1 MRTNDFITTVRTE
14 GALLPA
20 DLLRRVQAGD
30 RTLPALTPEAYHL
43 PGGMR
48 LNEAASRAW
57 NALLGAWATF
67 KDARAKLPEGELGT
81 TVTRERWLLPLFQEL
96 NYGRL
101 QTRTAVEAGGKSF
114 AVSHG
119 YLHVP
124 IHLVGC
130 NVDLDKRTAGVAGA
144 ASASPHSLVQEL
156 LNRSDEHLW
165 GIVSN
170 GLRLR
175 VLRDSRSLT
184 RSAYLEFD
192 LEGMF
197 EGEQYADF
205 VLLFLLLHQSRLE
218 AQKPEECVLEQWA
231 REAAETGARALDRLR
246 DGVQTAIEALGK
258 GFLRGD
264 NGELKRRLREGGL
277 SPQDYYRQ
285 LLRLVYRLLFLFVA
299 EDRDLLH
306 PKDADH
312 VARARY
318 RHYSTQR
325 LRELAG
331 QSKGGRHGD
340 LYEALK
346 VVMRALSEGGE
357 PRLGLPELGGF
368 LFSERSLVD
377 LMQSTLPNAYLL
389 QAVRALA
396 YTDVQGAR
404 RPVDYR
410 NLGSEELGSVYESL
424 LELHPEVD
432 ATANEFE
439 LKTAAGHERKTTGS
453 YYTPRSLINLLLD
466 SALDP
471 VIDDA
476 LRGKASKEE
485 AEKALLDLKVVDPA
499 AGSGHF
505 LIAAA
510 QRLAKRLAAVRTGDD
525 EPAPDAVRT
534 ALRDVIGRCI
544 YGVDVNEMAAELCKV
559 ALWMEAMEPG
569 KPLTFLEHHIRVGN
583 SLFGTTRKLV
593 GAGIPDAAFDPIEG
607 DDRRYASG
615 VKRRNREE
623 RGGQG
628 ALFDSAPSAS
638 ATALATAFADLS
650 NMPTDTP
657 EQVQAKQAAYER
669 LLEDERLA
677 REQLAHDAWCAAFV
691 WRKVEGAP
699 LPVTT
704 GTVRRVLQSGALDE
718 DRRRE
723 VERLANLYGFFA
735 WELAFP
741 EVFGGEKNGFDVVL
755 GNPPWEHTELKEKE
769 WFATR
774 DPDVAGARTGA
785 ERKRRISAL
794 EETDPDLYAAF
805 LEAKRHHDALGHFIG
820 SSGLYPLC
828 GRGRINT
835 YAVFAELGRG
845 LTAARG
851 RMGMILPSG
860 IATDDTTKFFF
871 QDLVETKAL
880 VSLFDFE
887 NRQRIFPGI
896 DSRIKFCLLT
906 LTGAARPAA
915 EAEFVFFALDTSEVR
930 DPEKRFTLTPED
942 IALLNPNT
950 KTCPVFRTR
959 RDAEITKAIYRRVP
973 VLVNEVTGENPWGV
987 TFRQGL
993 FNMTS
998 DSHLFRT
1005 RQGLERE
1012 GFELRGNRFVQG
1024 EQVYLPLYEAKM
1036 MHQFDHRFATYTE
1049 NGDTRDVTQEE
1060 KTNPTFEP
1068 LPRYWVQAE
1077 EVRDRLV
1084 KTTRNG
1090 RVEWEWNHDW
1100 LLAFRNVTNATNE
1113 RTAIFSVVPR
1123 VGVGH
1128 SAPLVFSLNKLA
1140 GPLLT
1145 ANMATHVFDYA
1156 VRQKLGGTNMT
1167 FGYVQQ
1173 YPVLS
1178 PENYSE
1184 EDVRFICARSLELL
1198 HTSWE
1203 VQPMADELG
1212 ASTGPF
1218 VWDDDRR
1225 FWLRAELDALYFH
1238 LYGISRDD
1246 VEYIMETFPIV
1257 KRKDEE
1263 EHGCYRTKLAIL
1275 EVYDEMARC
1284 RAEGREYQTRL
1295 DPPPAHPSLAHDP
1308 STRPEWA

>member
-1 MRTNDFITTVRTE
+1 MKDNAFATTIKTE

-48 LNEAASRAW
+48 INEAASRAW
-57 NALLGAWATF
+57 NALLGAWTTF
-67 KDARAKLPEGELGT
+67 QEARERLPEGDLGT

-101 QTRTAVEAGGKSF
+101 QARTAVEIDGKSY

-119 YLHVP
+119 YGHAPV
-124 IHLVGC
+124 HLVGC
-130 NVDLDKRTAGVAGA
+130 NVDLDRRTRGVAGA
-144 ASASPHSLVQEL
+144 ATASPHSLAQEL

-165 GIVSN
+165 GVVSN

-175 VLRDSRSLT
+175 VLRDNKSLT
-184 RSAYLEFD
+184 RQAFLEFD
-192 LEGMF
+192 LEAMM
-197 EGEQYADF
+197 EGEQYSDF
-205 VLLFLLLHQSRLE
+205 VLLYLLLHQSRLE
-218 AQKPEECVLEQWA
+218 SDKPEESVLEQWS
-231 REAAETGARALDRLR
+231 REAAETGARALDGLR
-246 DGVQTAIEALGK
+246 DGVERAITALGK
-258 GFLRGD
+258 GFLRGG
-264 NGELKRRLREGGL
+264 NGELKRKLQDGEL

-306 PKDADH
+306 APGASTE
-312 VARARY
+312 ARERY
-318 RHYSTQR
+318 LHYSTQR
-325 LRELAG
+325 LRELAAELR
-331 QSKGGRHGD
+331 GGRHGD

-346 VVMRALSEGGE
+346 VVIRALGSGGE
-357 PRLGLPELGGF
+357 LRLGLPELGGF
-368 LFSERSLVD
+368 LFAERALPD
-377 LMQSTLPNAYLL
+377 LKGASLPNAHLL

-396 YTDVQGAR
+396 YTNTNGVR
-404 RPVDYR
+404 RPVDYK

-432 ATANEFE
+432 ASASDFE
-439 LKTAAGHERKTTGS
+439 LKSAAGNERKTTGS
-453 YYTPRSLINLLLD
+453 YYTPSSLISLLLD

-471 VIDDA
+471 VVDEA
-476 LRGKASKEE
+476 VRGKDRED
-485 AEKALLDLKVVDPA
+485 AERALMDLKVVDPA

-510 QRLAKRLAAVRTGDD
+510 QRIAKRLAAVRTGDD
-525 EPAPDAVRT
+525 EPAPDEVRR
-534 ALRDVIGRCI
+534 ALRNVIGNCI

-583 SLFGTTRKLV
+583 SLFGATRKLV

-628 ALFDSAPSAS
+628 ALFDSVPGAS
-638 ATALATAFADLS
+638 ATALATAFTELS

-677 REQLAHDAWCAAFV
+677 REQLAHNAWCAAFV

-723 VERLANLYGFFA
+723 VERLATLYGFFA

-741 EVFGGEKNGFDVVL
+741 EAFGGERDGFDVVL
-755 GNPPWEHTELKEKE
+755 GNPPWERVKLQEKE
-769 WFATR
+769 WFAAR
-774 DPDVAGARTGA
+774 DPAIANARNA
-785 ERKRRISAL
+785 SERGRLIRAL
-794 EETDPDLYAAF
+794 TQSDPNLHAAF
-805 LEAKRHHDALGHFIG
+805 LEDKRRAEGESHFARN
-820 SSGLYPLC
+820 SGRYPLT
-828 GRGRINT
+828 GRGDVNT
-835 YAVFAELGRG
+835 YPLFAELGKTIIG
-845 LTAARG
+845 GRG
-851 RMGMILPSG
+851 RMGMVLPSG
-860 IATDDTTKFFF
+860 IATDDTTKFYF

-906 LTGAARPAA
+906 LTGTARLAT

-973 VLVNEVTGENPWGV
+973 VLVNEVTGENPWGIS
-987 TFRQGL
+987 FMRM
-993 FNMTS
+993 FDMSN
-998 DSHLFRT
+998 DSGLFRT
-1005 RQGLERE
+1005 KEDLERD
-1012 GFELRGNRFVQG
+1012 GFELRGNRFVLG

-1049 NGDTRDVTQEE
+1049 SGDTRNVEVDE
-1060 KTNPTFEP
+1060 KAEP
-1068 LPRYWVQAE
+1068 GFVPQPRYWVPKS
-1077 EVRDRLV
+1077 EVVSKLQSRRPYILSY
-1084 KTTRNG
+1084 RRFG
-1090 RVEWEWNHDW
+1090 P
-1100 LLAFRNVTNATNE
+1100 ATNE
-1113 RTAIFSVVPR
+1113 RSIIAKASPVVGYGDSEFLIHVEHR
-1123 VGVGH
+1123 DAVD
-1128 SAPLVFSLNKLA
+1128 PLVLLSNLNSFA
-1140 GPLLT
+1140 
-1145 ANMATHVFDYA
+1145 FDYLA
-1156 VRQKLGGTNMT
+1156 RSKIGGTNVNFYLLKQLPILPPSMSMPSEAIARR
-1167 FGYVQQ
+1167 VSE
-1173 YPVLS
+1173 LS
-1178 PENYSE
+1178 FTAWDAPAIVDASGG
-1184 EDVRFICARSLELL
+1184 AGSRSHERR
-1198 HTSWE
+1198 
-1203 VQPMADELG
+1203 G
-1212 ASTGPF
+1212 ACFP
-1218 VWDDDRR
+1218 WDDERR
-1225 FWLRAELDALYFH
+1225 FWLRAELDAIYFH

-1246 VEYIMETFPIV
+1246 VDYILETFPIV
-1257 KRKDEE
+1257 KRKDEAE
-1263 EHGCYRTKLAIL
+1263 YGCHRTKLAIL

-1295 DPPPAHPSLAHDP
+1295 DPSPAHPSLAHDLG
-1308 STRPEWA
+1308 TRPEWA

>member
-1 MRTNDFITTVRTE
+1 MKDHAFATTIKTE

-30 RTLPALTPEAYHL
+30 RTLPGLTPEAYHL

-57 NALLGAWATF
+57 NALLGAWTTF
-67 KDARAKLPEGELGT
+67 QEARERLPEGDLGT

-101 QTRTAVEAGGKSF
+101 QPRTAVEIDGKSY

-119 YLHVP
+119 YGHAPV
-124 IHLVGC
+124 HLVGC
-130 NVDLDKRTAGVAGA
+130 NVDLDRRTRGVAGA
-144 ASASPHSLVQEL
+144 ATASPHSLVQEL

-165 GIVSN
+165 GVVSN

-175 VLRDSRSLT
+175 VLRDNKSLT
-184 RSAYLEFD
+184 RQAFLEFD
-192 LEGMF
+192 LEAMMD
-197 EGEQYADF
+197 GEQYSDF
-205 VLLFLLLHQSRLE
+205 VLLYLLLHQSRLE
-218 AQKPEECVLEQWA
+218 SNKPEECVLEQWS
-231 REAAETGARALDRLR
+231 REAAETGARALDGLR
-246 DGVQTAIEALGK
+246 DGVERAITALGK
-258 GFLRGD
+258 GFLRGG
-264 NGELKRRLREGGL
+264 NGELKRKLQEGEL

-306 PKDADH
+306 APG
-312 VARARY
+312 ARAEERERY

-325 LRELAG
+325 LRELAAELRG
-331 QSKGGRHGD
+331 SRHGD

-346 VVMRALSEGGE
+346 VVMRALGSGGE

-368 LFSERSLVD
+368 LFAERALPD
-377 LMQSTLPNAYLL
+377 LKGASLPNAYLL

-396 YTDVQGAR
+396 YTHTNGVR
-404 RPVDYR
+404 RPVDYK

-432 ATANEFE
+432 ASASDFE
-439 LKTAAGHERKTTGS
+439 LKSAAGNERKTTGS
-453 YYTPRSLINLLLD
+453 YYTPSSLISLLLD

-471 VIDDA
+471 VVDEA
-476 LRGKASKEE
+476 VRGKDRED
-485 AEKALLDLKVVDPA
+485 AERALLDLKVVDPA

-510 QRLAKRLAAVRTGDD
+510 QRIAKRLAAVRTGDN
-525 EPAPDAVRT
+525 EPAPDEVRR
-534 ALRDVIGRCI
+534 ALRDVIGNCI
-544 YGVDVNEMAAELCKV
+544 YGVDINEMAAELCKV

-593 GAGIPDAAFDPIEG
+593 SAGIPDAAFDPIEG

-638 ATALATAFADLS
+638 ATALATAFTELS

-669 LLEDERLA
+669 LQEDERLA

-691 WRKVEGAP
+691 WSKVEGAP

-723 VERLANLYGFFA
+723 VERLATLYGFFA
-735 WELAFP
+735 WELTFP
-741 EVFGGEKNGFDVVL
+741 EVFGGERSGFDVVL
-755 GNPPWEHTELKEKE
+755 GNPPWERLKLQEKE
-769 WFATR
+769 WFAAR
-774 DPDVAGARTGA
+774 DPAIANARNA
-785 ERKRRISAL
+785 SERGRLIRAL
-794 EETDPDLYAAF
+794 TQSDPSLHAAF
-805 LEAKRHHDALGHFIG
+805 LDDKRRAEGESHFARN
-820 SSGLYPLC
+820 SGRYPLT
-828 GRGRINT
+828 GRGDVNT
-835 YAVFAELGRG
+835 YPLFAELGKTIMG
-845 LTAARG
+845 GRG
-851 RMGMILPSG
+851 RMGMVLPSG
-860 IATDDTTKFFF
+860 IATDDTTKFYF
-871 QDLVETKAL
+871 QDLVESKAL

-887 NRQRIFPGI
+887 NRMGIFPGVHR
-896 DSRIKFCLLT
+896 SYKFCLLT

-973 VLVNEVTGENPWGV
+973 VLVNEVTGENPWGIS
-987 TFRQGL
+987 FMRM
-993 FNMTS
+993 FDMSN
-998 DSHLFRT
+998 DSGLFRT
-1005 RQGLERE
+1005 KEDLERD
-1012 GFELRGNRFVQG
+1012 GFDLRGNRFVLG

-1049 NGDTRDVTQEE
+1049 NGDTRDVTREE
-1060 KTNPTFEP
+1060 KADPAFEP
-1068 LPRYWVQAE
+1068 LPRYWVKAE
-1077 EVRDRLV
+1077 EVRDRLI
-1084 KTTRNG
+1084 KTTRSG

-1100 LLAFRNVTNATNE
+1100 LLAFRNITNATNE
-1113 RTAIFSVVPR
+1113 RTAIFSVMPR

-1128 SAPLVFSLNKLA
+1128 SAPLLFSPHKQA
-1140 GPLLT
+1140 GLLLT

-1173 YPVLS
+1173 YPVLA

-1184 EDVRFICARSLELL
+1184 EVSWFICARSLELL

-1218 VWDDDRR
+1218 AWDDERR
-1225 FWLRAELDALYFH
+1225 FWLRTELDAFYFH

-1246 VEYIMETFPIV
+1246 VDYIMETFPIV
-1257 KRKDEE
+1257 KRKDEAE
-1263 EHGCYRTKLAIL
+1263 YGCYRTKLAIL
-1275 EVYDEMARC
+1275 EVYDQMARC
-1284 RAEGREYQTRL
+1284 RTEGREYQTPL
-1295 DPPPAHPSLAHDP
+1295 DPPPAHPSLAYDP
-1308 STRPEWA
+1308 GTRPEWA

>member
-1 MRTNDFITTVRTE
+1 MKDNAFATTIKTE

-57 NALLGAWATF
+57 NALLGAWTTF
-67 KDARAKLPEGELGT
+67 QEARERLPEGDLGT

-101 QTRTAVEAGGKSF
+101 QARTAVEIDGKSY

-119 YLHVP
+119 YGHAPV
-124 IHLVGC
+124 HLVGC
-130 NVDLDKRTAGVAGA
+130 NVDLDRRTRGVAGA
-144 ASASPHSLVQEL
+144 ATASPHSLVQEL

-165 GIVSN
+165 GVVSN

-175 VLRDSRSLT
+175 VLRDNKSLT
-184 RSAYLEFD
+184 RQAFLEFD
-192 LEGMF
+192 LEAMM
-197 EGEQYADF
+197 EGEQYSDF
-205 VLLFLLLHQSRLE
+205 VLLYLLLHQSRLE
-218 AQKPEECVLEQWA
+218 SNKPEECVLEQWS
-231 REAAETGARALDRLR
+231 REAAETGARALDGLR
-246 DGVQTAIEALGK
+246 DGVERAITALGK
-258 GFLRGD
+258 GFLRGT
-264 NGELKRRLREGGL
+264 NSELKRKLQEGEL

-306 PKDADH
+306 APG
-312 VARARY
+312 ARAEKRERY

-325 LRELAG
+325 LRELAAELR
-331 QSKGGRHGD
+331 GGRHGD

-346 VVMRALSEGGE
+346 VVMRALGSGGE

-368 LFSERSLVD
+368 LFAERALPD
-377 LMQSTLPNAYLL
+377 LKGASLPNAYLL

-396 YTDVQGAR
+396 YTHTNGVR
-404 RPVDYR
+404 RPVDYK

-432 ATANEFE
+432 ASASDFE
-439 LKTAAGHERKTTGS
+439 LKSAAGNERKTTGS
-453 YYTPRSLINLLLD
+453 YYTPSSLISLLLD

-471 VIDDA
+471 VVDEA
-476 LRGKASKEE
+476 VRGKDRED
-485 AEKALLDLKVVDPA
+485 AERALLDLKVVDPA

-510 QRLAKRLAAVRTGDD
+510 QRIAKRLAAVRTGDD
-525 EPAPDAVRT
+525 EPAPDEVRR
-534 ALRDVIGRCI
+534 ALRDVIGNCI
-544 YGVDVNEMAAELCKV
+544 YGVDINEMAAELCKV

-583 SLFGTTRKLV
+583 SLYGTTRKHV
-593 GAGIPDAAFDPIEG
+593 SAGIPDAAFDPIEG

-623 RGGQG
+623 RGGHV

-638 ATALATAFADLS
+638 ATALATAFTELS
-650 NMPTDTP
+650 SMPTDTP
-657 EQVQAKQAAYER
+657 EQVKAKQAAYER

-704 GTVRRVLQSGALDE
+704 GTVRRALQAGALDE

-723 VERLANLYGFFA
+723 VDRLATLYGFFA
-735 WELAFP
+735 WELTFP
-741 EVFGGEKNGFDVVL
+741 EVFGGERDGFDVVL

-774 DPDVAGARTGA
+774 DPYVAGARTGA
-785 ERKRRISAL
+785 ERKRRIAAL
-794 EETDPDLYAAF
+794 EESDPDLYAAF

-820 SSGLYPLC
+820 SSGLYPLS

-835 YAVFAELGRG
+835 YAIFAELGRW

-851 RMGMILPSG
+851 RMGKILPSG
-860 IATDDTTKFFF
+860 IATDDTTKFYF
-871 QDLVETKAL
+871 QDLVETRAL

-906 LTGAARPAA
+906 LTGTARPAA
-915 EAEFVFFALDTSEVR
+915 EAEFAFFALDPSEVR
-930 DPEKRFTLTPED
+930 DPKKRFTLTPED

-973 VLVNEVTGENPWGV
+973 VLVNEVKGENPWGV

-998 DSHLFRT
+998 DSGLFRT
-1005 RQGLERE
+1005 KEDLERDH
-1012 GFELRGNRFVQG
+1012 FELRGNRFVLE

-1036 MHQFDHRFATYTE
+1036 MHQFDHRFATYTDS
-1049 NGDTRDVTQEE
+1049 GDTRDLLAEE
-1060 KTNPTFEP
+1060 KSDPAFEP
-1068 LPRYWVQAE
+1068 LPRYWVKE
-1077 EVRDRLV
+1077 GEVLARLV
-1084 KTTRNG
+1084 KTNRDG
-1090 RVEWEWNHDW
+1090 RVEWEWDRDW
-1100 LLAFRNVTNATNE
+1100 LLTFRNIARSTDE
-1113 RTAIFSVVPR
+1113 RTAICSVVPR

-1128 SAPLVFSLNKLA
+1128 SAPLLFSPHQHA
-1140 GPLLT
+1140 GHLLT
-1145 ANMATHVFDYA
+1145 SNMAGFVFDYA

-1173 YPVLS
+1173 YPFLA
-1178 PENYSE
+1178 PEGYSGY
-1184 EDVRFICARSLELL
+1184 DVEFVCKRSLELL

-1203 VQPMADELG
+1203 TQPIAGE
-1212 ASTGPF
+1212 ASVGSAPF
-1218 VWDDDRR
+1218 IWDDERR
-1225 FWLRAELDALYFH
+1225 FWLRAELDALFFH
-1238 LYGISRDD
+1238 LYGISRDAVD
-1246 VEYIMETFPIV
+1246 YIMETFPIV
-1257 KRKDEE
+1257 KRKDEA

-1284 RAEGREYQTRL
+1284 RTEGREYQTRL